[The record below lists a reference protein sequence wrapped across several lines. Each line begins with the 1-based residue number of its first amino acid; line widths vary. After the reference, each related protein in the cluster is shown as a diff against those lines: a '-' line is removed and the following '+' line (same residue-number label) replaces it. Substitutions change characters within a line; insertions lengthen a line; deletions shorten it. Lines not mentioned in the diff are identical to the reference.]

1 MFRVW
6 GNRPAPKVLAND
18 KDKEVAPWAG
28 VRDTKVA
35 NRVVPKE
42 NNTECSQPAAA

>member
-6 GNRPAPKVLAND
+6 GNRSAPKVLAND
-18 KDKEVAPWAG
+18 KHKEVAPWAG
-28 VRDTKVA
+28 VRDTKGA
-35 NRVVPKE
+35 KRVDPKE